1 MNTTVNNL
9 TVLGKIVFPDG
20 TFLDTSYSNLFSGF
34 LNFQRNPA
42 MGTTSLL
49 NDKLLVSNDIEC
61 ASDIIAPAIRSQAV
75 YFLNDHDVN
84 GIPIAQTAAFSTT
97 LKTKLNTT
105 SDTVDSLI
113 VDHFDR
119 PNKRMRVT
127 DGTNTSTYGANFIN
141 INSAAFSIN
150 NPSLTGNV
158 NFSSAVSITG
168 LNKTHVNLSNVD
180 NTTDLN
186 KPISNL
192 TQSALNLKANLAA
205 PTFTGTV
212 SVSRLNVNTVQ
223 LDPFNILN
231 INTGA
236 GFFMGV
242 ATTNGQLNPLVQQ
255 NDSLIMSKGT
265 TANSAEGNGAGFGKL
280 SICTWSQFRNGIKI
294 TSNERK
300 SGDEWTDAGNKIEI
314 ECGSSKYTQNK
325 NGFSLVNNVSV
336 SGDLSIS
343 GTVSGVTKSMV
354 DLANVD
360 NTSDA
365 SKPVSTAT
373 QTALDLKAN
382 LASPTFT
389 GTTTFSNSI
398 QVQDKIFL
406 SDAKPIYFGTYE
418 SDTTWT
424 GSRVFW
430 SSTVNVNSG
439 LVFTIKGILGETNY
453 TNFIIAAPT
462 GVQLP
467 VFRMNHQN
475 IWAKV
480 PMTCEST
487 LSITGKTTTNAIDI
501 NGTASLFGNLNTLG
515 QFNALNTSTLQTLIV
530 TGTDVKFDCFAPAT
544 FYDPASPINNKLKLS
559 YSSSLNAFTF
569 QNLSSGKN
577 TIFSA
582 TSSAGVEKQI
592 IDGNSD
598 RIQLDVPTHFR
609 SLTDPTNNYLTLSY
623 QDTLNGW
630 VFQSEQAGRSINF
643 RVKQGDGS
651 YKLFYFS
658 SGQLYANMG
667 FYIDNWCNISSNNNL
682 TFGDNNGS
690 VWVGSRITF
699 VPSVTVTAG
708 MIYQV
713 KGFNNGN
720 TYYSNWIHNNNLNQE
735 VSTMRMNYQNIWSK
749 VPHIMESTIT
759 LSSNLYFNSGTTTGH
774 VIEAKTTALDTNADL
789 HIDCYRTN
797 STGVVTGRR
806 VASFTHDNFIVKT
819 PIKFI
824 YHSLSSPSDKSELG
838 FVNSPDIVTTISLNS
853 STSVQNVFNFPA
865 IGSGTYIVRANI
877 VITGS
882 GSHTLTNFKLALSN
896 QSLTIPNFSN
906 EYGMSVIG
914 YQNLS
919 VSTTLTC
926 NFPLSISVR
935 LVGTE
940 TIYICTRV
948 EFNGGGTVTYGGG
961 YHFTRIG

>member
-49 NDKLLVSNDIEC
+49 NDKLLVSNVIEC
-61 ASDIIAPAIRSQAV
+61 ASDIIAPTIRSQAV
-75 YFLNDHDVN
+75 YFLNDHDAN
-84 GIPIAQTAAFSTT
+84 GIPTAQTAAFSTT

-141 INSAAFSIN
+141 INSAQFSIN

-168 LNKTHVNLSNVD
+168 LNKSHVNLSNVD
-180 NTTDLN
+180 NTTDLD

-192 TQSALNLKANLAA
+192 TQSALNLKANLAS

-212 SVSRLNVNTVQ
+212 SVSKLNVNTVN
-223 LDPFNILN
+223 LDPLSILN
-231 INTGA
+231 ISTGA

-242 ATTNGQLNPLVQQ
+242 ATSNGQLNPMVQT
-255 NDSLIMSKGT
+255 NDSLVMAKGS
-265 TANSAEGNGAGFGKL
+265 TAGSAEGNGAGFGKL
-280 SICTWSQFRNGIKI
+280 SLCTWSNFRNGIKI
-294 TSNERK
+294 ISNETK
-300 SGDEWTDAGNKIEI
+300 SGNDWTDAGNKIEV
-314 ECGSSKYTQNK
+314 ECGSSKYTQTK
-325 NGFSLVNNVSV
+325 DGFTLNNNVSIT
-336 SGDLSIS
+336 GNLSITGTAS
-343 GTVSGVTKSMV
+343 GITKSMIN
-354 DLANVD
+354 LANVD
-360 NTSDA
+360 NTSD
-365 SKPVSTAT
+365 SEKPISTAT

-406 SDAKPIYFGTYE
+406 SDSKPIYFGTYE

-424 GSRVFW
+424 GGRVFW
-430 SSTVNVNSG
+430 SSVVNVNSG
-439 LVFTIKGILGETNY
+439 LVFTNKGLSNGETNY

-480 PMTCEST
+480 AMLCEST
-487 LSITGKTTTNAIDI
+487 LGITGKTTTNAIDI
-501 NGTASLFGNLNTLG
+501 NGTASVFGNLNTLG

-530 TGTDVKFDCFAPAT
+530 TGTNVTFDCFAPAT
-544 FYDPASPINNKLKLS
+544 FYDPASSINNKLKLS
-559 YSSSLNAFTF
+559 YSSSLDAFRF

-582 TSSAGVEKQI
+582 TSSAGVEKNI
-592 IDGNSD
+592 INGNSD

-609 SLTDPTNNYLTLSY
+609 SLTDPTNNYLTLSF
-623 QDTLNGW
+623 QDILNGW
-630 VFQSEQAGRSINF
+630 VFQSEQSGRSINF

-658 SGQLYANMG
+658 AGQLYANMG
-667 FYIDNWCNISSNNNL
+667 VYIDNWCNISSNNNL

-699 VPSVTVTAG
+699 IPSESDTAG

-713 KGFNNGN
+713 KGFNNN
-720 TYYSNWIHNNNLNQE
+720 TGYYSNWIHNNNLNQE
-735 VSTMRMNYQNIWSK
+735 VTTMRMNYQNIWSK
-749 VPHIMESTIT
+749 VPHVMEESVTMT
-759 LSSNLYFNSGTTTGH
+759 KNLFFNSSTTNGYTIETKTTTLN
-774 VIEAKTTALDTNADL
+774 TDADL
-789 HIDCYRTN
+789 HFDCYQTN
-797 STGVVTGRR
+797 SSGGIFGGRVLTLSNNKILVR
-806 VASFTHDNFIVKT
+806 R
-819 PIKFI
+819 PIEFS
-824 YHSLSSPSDKSELG
+824 YLTVPNTTTQLGYVSSPVSLTE
-838 FVNSPDIVTTISLNS
+838 ISLNT
-853 STSVQNVFNFPA
+853 STSAQNVGNFTIPGTGTWLIQA
-865 IGSGTYIVRANI
+865 NVSLLGSQAKS
-877 VITGS
+877 IT
-882 GSHTLTNFKLALSN
+882 HFKLAFSATSATLPA
-896 QSLTIPNFSN
+896 QSSTF
-906 EYGMSVIG
+906 GMSLIG
-914 YQNLS
+914 HQHIE
-919 VSTTLTC
+919 VSTTLSC
-926 NFPLSISVR
+926 NFSISSTAK
-935 LVGTE
+935 LPASGTLYVV
-940 TIYICTRV
+940 TII
-948 EFNGGGTVTYGGG
+948 EFSGGGSVAFNTAYVL
-961 YHFTRIG
+961 TRIG